1 MFYDIFKSYS
11 LAAIGKSL
19 INHYDKNTAEI
30 SISNLVGKKRPLK
43 MIKNIEIVKVPAKKR
58 RKADKS
64 EKGIKKDRRK
74 ENDVIEHNTA
84 FAQVMPF
91 LLSEEM
97 RLEFSDSYGNALN
110 ESAIISEQLLIADSV
125 ADFDLRYMIYRIS
138 STIFFYFE
146 GLTIS
151 S

>member
-1 MFYDIFKSYS
+1 M
-11 LAAIGKSL
+11 AAIGKSL

-125 ADFDLRYMIYRIS
+125 ADFDLRYILNYFFSFLGVHRIPY
-138 STIFFYFE
+138 TVNHFF
-146 GLTIS
+146 IKNS
-151 S
+151 

>member
-1 MFYDIFKSYS
+1 
-11 LAAIGKSL
+11 
-19 INHYDKNTAEI
+19 
-30 SISNLVGKKRPLK
+30 

-97 RLEFSDSYGNALN
+97 RLEFSDTYGNALN
-110 ESAIISEQLLIADSV
+110 ESAIISEQILIADSV
-125 ADFDLRYMIYRIS
+125 ADFDLRYIVNY
-138 STIFFYFE
+138 FFHFE
-146 GLTIS
+146 GFTVYG
-151 S
+151 

>member
-1 MFYDIFKSYS
+1 M
-11 LAAIGKSL
+11 AALGKSL

-125 ADFDLRYMIYRIS
+125 ADFDLRYILNYFFSFLGVHRIPY
-138 STIFFYFE
+138 TVNHFF
-146 GLTIS
+146 IKNS
-151 S
+151 

>member
-1 MFYDIFKSYS
+1 M
-11 LAAIGKSL
+11 AALGKSL
-19 INHYDKNTAEI
+19 INHHDKNTAEI

-125 ADFDLRYMIYRIS
+125 ADFDLRYIVNYFFSFLGVHRIPY
-138 STIFFYFE
+138 TVNHFF
-146 GLTIS
+146 IKNS
-151 S
+151 

>member
-1 MFYDIFKSYS
+1 
-11 LAAIGKSL
+11 
-19 INHYDKNTAEI
+19 
-30 SISNLVGKKRPLK
+30 

-125 ADFDLRYMIYRIS
+125 ADFDLRYIVNYFFF
-138 STIFFYFE
+138 IFRGTPYSVNHFF
-146 GLTIS
+146 IKNS
-151 S
+151 

>member
-1 MFYDIFKSYS
+1 M
-11 LAAIGKSL
+11 AAIGKSL

-97 RLEFSDSYGNALN
+97 RLEFSDTYGNALN
-110 ESAIISEQLLIADSV
+110 ESAIISEQILIADSV
-125 ADFDLRYMIYRIS
+125 ADFDLRYIVNY
-138 STIFFYFE
+138 FFHFE
-146 GLTIS
+146 GFTVYG
-151 S
+151 

>member
-1 MFYDIFKSYS
+1 M
-11 LAAIGKSL
+11 AAIGKSL

-125 ADFDLRYMIYRIS
+125 ADFDLRYIVNYFFSFLGVHRIRL
-138 STIFFYFE
+138 TIF
-146 GLTIS
+146 S
-151 S
+151 